1 MDFLANYF
9 SDFSLLGM
17 IVLILTIIAMYLLGL
32 KEKFSYVIFTLSQ
45 AIQIYIF
52 YDKKQGFLILTM
64 IILIALNIVNY
75 FKWGR
80 SHDQKDESRII

>member
-1 MDFLANYF
+1 MDFLVNYF

-17 IVLILTIIAMYLLGL
+17 IVLILTIMAMYLLGL

-45 AIQIYIF
+45 IIQIYIF

-64 IILIALNIVNY
+64 IILISLNIVNY

-80 SHDQKDESRII
+80 THDPKNES

>member
-1 MDFLANYF
+1 MDFLAKYF

-32 KEKFSYVIFTLSQ
+32 KEKFSYVIFTISQ

-64 IILIALNIVNY
+64 IILIVLNIVNY

-80 SHDQKDESRII
+80 SNDSKNDC

>member
-1 MDFLANYF
+1 MDFLAKYF

-32 KEKFSYVIFTLSQ
+32 KEKFSYVIFTISQ

-64 IILIALNIVNY
+64 IILIVLNIVNY
-75 FKWGR
+75 FKR
-80 SHDQKDESRII
+80 EKPHDPKNESRII